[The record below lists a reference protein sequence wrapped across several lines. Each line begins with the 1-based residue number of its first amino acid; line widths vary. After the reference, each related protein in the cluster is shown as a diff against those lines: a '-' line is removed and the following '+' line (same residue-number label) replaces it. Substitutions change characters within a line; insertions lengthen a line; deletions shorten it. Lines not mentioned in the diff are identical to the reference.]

1 MNLLLTRQESFRS
14 DLRQGG
20 INFVQRQ
27 PSSEI
32 SAICLGGDVGLL
44 GTLRPSW
51 PILTIL
57 KETKNKQ
64 KKREREKKEILS
76 EVGLEFKGEQL
87 TLGCCLCC
95 GSGDQHA
102 PVPYLG

>member
-1 MNLLLTRQESFRS
+1 MNLLVTRQESFRS

-27 PSSEI
+27 PGSER
-32 SAICLGGDVGLL
+32 SATCLGGDVGLL
-44 GTLRPSW
+44 GTLIPSW
-51 PILTIL
+51 PVLTIL
-57 KETKNKQ
+57 KETK
-64 KKREREKKEILS
+64 KKKREKKEILS
-76 EVGLEFKGEQL
+76 EVGLGFKDEQL
-87 TLGCCLCC
+87 TLGFCLCC

>member
-27 PSSEI
+27 PSSES

-44 GTLRPSW
+44 GTLIPSW

-64 KKREREKKEILS
+64 KKREREERN
-76 EVGLEFKGEQL
+76 FF
-87 TLGCCLCC
+87 
-95 GSGDQHA
+95 
-102 PVPYLG
+102 

>member
-57 KETKNKQ
+57 KENKNKQ
-64 KKREREKKEILS
+64 KRERERRKK
-76 EVGLEFKGEQL
+76 F
-87 TLGCCLCC
+87 CLKLDWNLKV
-95 GSGDQHA
+95 SS
-102 PVPYLG
+102 